1 MNEAV
6 WKKKDGLGAQ
16 PTPTWA
22 MYAEATNK
30 FTRSARA
37 FMEDVHLLTEA
48 RYAYQDAMTA
58 STTLRRSLDAGDQ
71 ALRSLMTQ
79 MEQVINAHLGE
90 PALDRKKP
98 QLLKVESTRVNN
110 ESTGTGRPFP

>member
-1 MNEAV
+1 MNEAI
-6 WKKKDGLGAQ
+6 WKKKDGVGAQ

-30 FTRSARA
+30 FNRSAGA
-37 FMEDVHLLTEA
+37 IVQHVHVLTEA
-48 RYAYQDAMTA
+48 RGAYQEAMTA
-58 STTLRRSLDAGDQ
+58 SAMLRRSLDAGDQ

-98 QLLKVESTRVNN
+98 ELLKVESTRANN